1 MSAAKQPYR
10 KILVAIDFSPHSEAA
25 LKQAVWLARR
35 CGAALTLM
43 HTSPDL
49 RRVVH
54 SAKVRAYLHQL
65 YGDAL
70 QGDFQRESE
79 TKMRRLIA
87 DLNATDLN
95 VSYRTVLGESFV
107 EIIHAVHQAGH
118 DLVLAGTRGLAAWE
132 QFFIGSTSKTLI
144 RKCPSSVW
152 IVKAEHVGPPQV
164 VVAATDFS
172 EVSRKAVC
180 EGLWVAQQASAEFHL
195 LHVIDY
201 LTDIPAEVVTKFPPS
216 GPPLRQEINDEA
228 QKRLEAFVASLDTD
242 PAQVHLHLSWGT
254 PWQEVD
260 RLARHLNAD
269 VIAIGTVGRSGI
281 KGVLMGNTA
290 EKILATSECSLLT
303 VKPADFVS
311 PIAPVS

>member
-10 KILVAIDFSPHSEAA
+10 NILVAIDFSPHSEAA
-25 LKQAVWLARR
+25 LKQAVWLARQ

-54 SAKVRAYLHQL
+54 SAKVRAHLHQL

-152 IVKAEHVGPPQV
+152 IVKAEHVGPPKV

-201 LTDIPAEVVTKFPPS
+201 LTDIPEVVVGEFPI
-216 GPPLRQEINDEA
+216 GTPLRQEINDEA
-228 QKRLEAFVASLDTD
+228 QHRLETFVASLDTD
-242 PAQVHLHLSWGT
+242 PSQVHLHLSWGT

-290 EKILATSECSLLT
+290 EKILATCECSLLT

-311 PIAPVS
+311 PIAT